1 MIARYV
7 QKTEHV
13 LRTLVV
19 VEVELAQKLRSL
31 VQSTA
36 IEQVAWLAVNRGADI
51 ILVFFRNVPLRRCQ
65 FPGFRQYILHQSCH
79 TGIM

>member
-13 LRTLVV
+13 LRALVV
-19 VEVELAQKLRSL
+19 VEVELTQELRSL
-31 VQSTA
+31 IQSTA
-36 IEQVAWLAVNRGADI
+36 IKQVARLAVNRGTDI

-65 FPGFRQYILHQSCH
+65 FTGFRQYVLHQSCH